1 MNKHFFLG
9 LVPFLVFFSTAVAQ
23 PRVRSEIVVRVQVES
38 KSPPSQ
44 VLGLVLSKGS
54 ANQEKD
60 TKVTKIGDYLYE
72 VLFKVPASTI
82 DESSVA
88 TALVITKDDQWIFGS
103 MTPTLVSNPDG
114 ELLNV
119 PECAPETVSDK
130 IQQGHVAPFKSLV
143 DIRSARA
150 DLAKMQIGRLLSDEF
165 IVKLRKAEQLFGVSR
180 TTELSADLPPAE
192 LVDRLARLS
201 DAIRDF
207 KKSQQAAQ

>member
-1 MNKHFFLG
+1 
-9 LVPFLVFFSTAVAQ
+9 
-23 PRVRSEIVVRVQVES
+23 
-38 KSPPSQ
+38 
-44 VLGLVLSKGS
+44 VLSKGTAS
-54 ANQEKD
+54 QEKD

-72 VLFKVPASTI
+72 VLFKVPSSTL
-82 DESSVA
+82 DESSVG

-103 MTPTLVSNPDG
+103 ITPALVSNPDG

-119 PECAPETVSDK
+119 PECPPELVSDK

-165 IVKLRKAEQLFGVSR
+165 LVKLRKAEQLFGISR
-180 TTELSADLPPAE
+180 TTELSADLPAAE

-207 KKSQQAAQ
+207 KKAQQTQE